1 MEQTVKQRV
10 VEFIRH
16 KKISVRSFER
26 LCGLSNGY
34 VKGIK
39 HTIFPDKMKGITLQ
53 YPELNSVWLLTGE
66 GQMIKNAP
74 AAESAGSAG
83 IAGGGV
89 WGGGISDATLVAGL
103 MKSLEKKDEQIDR
116 LLGII
121 ENLRN
126 Q

>member
-10 VEFIRH
+10 VEFIEY

-53 YPELNSVWLLTGE
+53 YPELNPVWLLTGE
-66 GQMIKNAP
+66 GQMIKNTQ
-74 AAESAGSAG
+74 AAEGAGSAG
-83 IAGGGV
+83 IAGNDV
-89 WGGGISDATLVAGL
+89 LGGGIGDAALVAGL

-121 ENLRN
+121 ESLRN
-126 Q
+126 H